1 MRVRLAAALL
11 ATVASAAVAAPAAPA
26 GAAVVTLSVT
36 AAGSAAPLF
45 EGPVST
51 QAHSVDGGDD
61 SGAHPCSGS
70 PGSAPGPTATGA
82 LDDAMRAA
90 GITWR
95 GNWDPSFRD
104 FFIDRIGPY
113 TSAAPD
119 RYWSL
124 TVNGRFSAGGCLA
137 QVADGDSVHFFYG
150 PLYGQGSPQPPP
162 ASPQN
167 PGGGAGSPGAAA
179 KAGPTAKRLRR
190 VAANATRFLRRQ
202 RGEAWA
208 RLALALRGEGSATA
222 AAAALVGKR
231 QLDSQAANGS
241 FGADVNATALAV
253 LALRSSRP
261 RSAARAAAWLVYTQS
276 PGGGFGYRPGVA
288 ADVDT
293 TGLATWALAIEGKT
307 AAVARA
313 AAFIRP
319 AQSADGGFPALP
331 GGASNAQ
338 STGLATVALR
348 LAGIGPR
355 RSLAPSGR
363 GPLDYL
369 ISLARPN
376 GSVAYQ
382 PSSAPTPAWTT
393 AQALLGL
400 TNRAELLDWDADRTA
415 GSIR

>member
-1 MRVRLAAALL
+1 MRTRLAAALL

-26 GAAVVTLSVT
+26 VATVVALSIT
-36 AAGSAAPLF
+36 AAGAPAPLF
-45 EGPVST
+45 EGPVDT
-51 QAHSVDGGDD
+51 QPHPVDGGDG
-61 SGAHPCSGS
+61 SGPHPCSGS
-70 PGSAPGPTATGA
+70 PSSAPGPTATGT

-90 GITWR
+90 GIVWR

-113 TSAAPD
+113 ASAAPD

-137 QVADGDSVHFFYG
+137 QVAEGDSVSFFYG
-150 PLYGQGSPQPPP
+150 PLYGQGSPQPPT

-179 KAGPTAKRLRR
+179 KAGPPSKRLRR
-190 VAANATRFLRRQ
+190 VAANAIRFLRRQ

-208 RLALALRGEGSATA
+208 RLALALRGDGSPA
-222 AAAALVGKR
+222 AAAASLVGPR
-231 QLDSQAANGS
+231 LHSQSADGS

-253 LALRSSRP
+253 LALRDSRP
-261 RSAARAAAWLVYTQS
+261 RAAARAATWLVANQTS
-276 PGGGFGYRPGVA
+276 GGGFGYRASAP

-293 TGLATWALAIEGKT
+293 TGLASWALAVEGRS
-307 AAVARA
+307 AALARA
-313 AAFIRP
+313 CDFLRS

-331 GGASNAQ
+331 GGDSNAQ

-369 ISLARPN
+369 VSLAHRDGSISYRP
-376 GSVAYQ
+376 GS
-382 PSSAPTPAWTT
+382 SPTPAWTT

-400 TNRAELLDWDADRTA
+400 TGRARLLDLDAGGTA